1 MGECRAACG
10 GEKAARPGNARPGHL
25 REGGVRMA
33 WMIIYTVVCVLCLAW
48 LAWMFER
55 APEGW
60 EDDDGFHAGR
70 KT

>member
-1 MGECRAACG
+1 MV
-10 GEKAARPGNARPGHL
+10 
-25 REGGVRMA
+25 GGVRMA

-60 EDDDGFHAGR
+60 EDDDGFHVGR